1 MEDTAS
7 RGGDLTGALFAVT
20 AFLGAGLLFVVQ
32 PMVGKL
38 LVPVLGGVPAVWN
51 TCLVFFQS
59 ALLIGYG
66 YAHVLTARLQGRR
79 QVAAHLALAALA
91 LVALAL
97 RARPDPGG
105 WFPAAEQP
113 IAWLLLQLAL
123 VVGLPFVVLSATAP
137 VVQHWFA
144 RATDGRDPYFLY
156 AVSNLGSLAALLSYP
171 LLIEPHVTLE
181 AQHRWWTAGYV
192 AFVGVLA
199 ACGLRSP
206 DVGTAA
212 RSSARGG
219 AERVGA
225 RRRLRWVALAF
236 VPSGYLLGVTAF
248 LTADVAAVPLLWVV
262 PLALYLLSFVLV
274 FARTPLV
281 RHRHAARLL
290 PGLVLLAVLVTMS
303 GMTLPLWLL
312 VPLHLAAFFA
322 AAVTC
327 HGELAH
333 DRPPPAALT
342 GYYLAMAL
350 GGALGGALIALVAPV
365 VFDRVA
371 EYPLIMVLAC
381 LLRPADPRGARAR
394 EADPDRARRLD
405 IVLPLALGGLTAGLV
420 LATSWLGLGDRARV
434 AWMFGVPAIVCYT
447 FVARP
452 IRFALG
458 LAALLLAGLLYPGPQ
473 GRPVLQERTFFGVLR
488 VTLDPAGRFHQLV
501 HGNTIHGRQRR
512 AGDLRDQPLS
522 YYHPTGPAGDVFA
535 RLREA
540 GARGAVGVV
549 GLGTGSLCAY
559 AGEGEEWVFYEIDP
573 AVVRLA
579 RDPAYF
585 TFWRD
590 CRAARRSVVTGDARL
605 RLAEAADGRFAVL
618 VLDAFSSSA
627 IPLHLLTREALDL
640 YRRKT
645 AAGGWI
651 VFHISSQH
659 LDLEPVVARLARDAG
674 WVAYARDDRR
684 LSATEREAGKD
695 PSRWAVLARRRSDLG
710 GLADDLRW
718 RALAGR
724 GDAPVWTDDF
734 SNLWDVIRWD
744 VVHPRATG
752 AWCGRAAR

>member
-1 MEDTAS
+1 M
-7 RGGDLTGALFAVT
+7 
-20 AFLGAGLLFVVQ
+20 
-32 PMVGKL
+32 
-38 LVPVLGGVPAVWN
+38 
-51 TCLVFFQS
+51 
-59 ALLIGYG
+59 
-66 YAHVLTARLQGRR
+66 
-79 QVAAHLALAALA
+79 
-91 LVALAL
+91 
-97 RARPDPGG
+97 
-105 WFPAAEQP
+105 
-113 IAWLLLQLAL
+113 
-123 VVGLPFVVLSATAP
+123 
-137 VVQHWFA
+137 
-144 RATDGRDPYFLY
+144 
-156 AVSNLGSLAALLSYP
+156 
-171 LLIEPHVTLE
+171 
-181 AQHRWWTAGYV
+181 
-192 AFVGVLA
+192 
-199 ACGLRSP
+199 
-206 DVGTAA
+206 
-212 RSSARGG
+212 
-219 AERVGA
+219 
-225 RRRLRWVALAF
+225 
-236 VPSGYLLGVTAF
+236 
-248 LTADVAAVPLLWVV
+248 
-262 PLALYLLSFVLV
+262 
-274 FARTPLV
+274 
-281 RHRHAARLL
+281 
-290 PGLVLLAVLVTMS
+290 
-303 GMTLPLWLL
+303 
-312 VPLHLAAFFA
+312 
-322 AAVTC
+322 
-327 HGELAH
+327 
-333 DRPPPAALT
+333 
-342 GYYLAMAL
+342 
-350 GGALGGALIALVAPV
+350 
-365 VFDRVA
+365 
-371 EYPLIMVLAC
+371 
-381 LLRPADPRGARAR
+381 
-394 EADPDRARRLD
+394 
-405 IVLPLALGGLTAGLV
+405 

-473 GRPVLQERTFFGVLR
+473 GRPLLQERTFFGVLR

-605 RLAEAADGRFAVL
+605 RLAEAADGRYGVL

-627 IPLHLLTREALDL
+627 IPLNLLTREALDL

-684 LSATEREAGKD
+684 LSAAAREAGKD
-695 PSRWAVLARRRSDLG
+695 PSRWAVLAHRRSDLG

-718 RALAGR
+718 RALASR

-744 VVHPRATG
+744 VVGPEPLRRRAPPRDWAAPRPHPAAPALPARVTRRARRGSRGLPRDPRALASPVTCGPSSPWARSSSSGSSSSRAGCRPRSRRSPPACSTAPSPSSRPSPTRTRSARG
-752 AWCGRAAR
+752 AAAPQGRPASIRLRAIIASVADTTQLIVRNLDPSIVAALRTRAARSGRSMEAEHREILRSVLRPSRRRTSFKEWLARMPAVGLDRDFARRRSRARRVRL